1 MPARAVYIR
10 IIKQGDMKKT
20 ILVVDDFT
28 SIRKFVCEMLEKKGY
43 NTLGAGNGN
52 EAFNILVQQGENVN
66 LVLTDYNM
74 PDCTGYELLKRIKRT
89 PTVSQVP
96 VIFLTTELNAEKMKS
111 AKEAGLS
118 AWIKKPY
125 KSDTFFSQ
133 IEITINSN
141 STKASI

>member
-1 MPARAVYIR
+1 MGAVYIR
-10 IIKQGDMKKT
+10 IIKQGRMKKT

-89 PTVSQVP
+89 PTVSNVP

-111 AKEAGLS
+111 AKDAG
-118 AWIKKPY
+118 
-125 KSDTFFSQ
+125 
-133 IEITINSN
+133 
-141 STKASI
+141 

>member
-1 MPARAVYIR
+1 
-10 IIKQGDMKKT
+10 MKKT

-43 NTLGAGNGN
+43 HTLGAGNGN
-52 EAFNILVQQGENVN
+52 EAFNILVQEGESVN

-89 PTVSQVP
+89 PAVSNVP

-125 KSDTFFSQ
+125 KADTFFSQ
-133 IEITINSN
+133 IEITINSAPER
-141 STKASI
+141 TSI

>member
-1 MPARAVYIR
+1 MGAVYIR
-10 IIKQGDMKKT
+10 IIKQGRMKKT

-89 PTVSQVP
+89 PTVSNVP

-111 AKEAGLS
+111 AKDAGLS

-125 KSDTFFSQ
+125 KSDSFFSQ
-133 IEITINSN
+133 IEITINS
-141 STKASI
+141 ASV

>member
-1 MPARAVYIR
+1 
-10 IIKQGDMKKT
+10 MKKT

-52 EAFNILVQQGENVN
+52 EAFNILVQEGENVN

-74 PDCTGYELLKRIKRT
+74 PDCTGCELLKRIKRT
-89 PTVSQVP
+89 PNVSKVP

-133 IEITINSN
+133 IEITINST
-141 STKASI
+141 SERSSI

>member
-1 MPARAVYIR
+1 
-10 IIKQGDMKKT
+10 MKKT

-52 EAFNILVQQGENVN
+52 EAYKILVENSGNVN

-74 PDCTGYELLKRIKRT
+74 PDCSGYELLKRIKQT
-89 PTVSQVP
+89 ESIAQVP
-96 VIFLTTELNAEKMKS
+96 VIFLTTELSAEKMK
-111 AKEAGLS
+111 AAREAGLS
-118 AWIKKPY
+118 AWVKKPY

-133 IEITINSN
+133 IEATINS
-141 STKASI
+141 SVTQ